1 MLHAVYALTVIDEI
15 TGLGKTPPYRT
26 RLCRLGQ
33 YGDVV
38 NTLEP
43 SHKIIQIPLDESL
56 VCRYTIP
63 NSELRSPFSRIM
75 ERYVEPASR
84 ELANLILEIKGNH
97 RVFARLPL
105 PPDNM
110 GVQAFRCDHND
121 LSVLCTMGY
130 KSLEMG
136 TECQLN
142 LLCGWFDYDYNYH
155 PVDYRKET

>member
-1 MLHAVYALTVIDEI
+1 
-15 TGLGKTPPYRT
+15 
-26 RLCRLGQ
+26 
-33 YGDVV
+33 
-38 NTLEP
+38 
-43 SHKIIQIPLDESL
+43 
-56 VCRYTIP
+56 
-63 NSELRSPFSRIM
+63 M

-155 PVDYRKET
+155 AQT